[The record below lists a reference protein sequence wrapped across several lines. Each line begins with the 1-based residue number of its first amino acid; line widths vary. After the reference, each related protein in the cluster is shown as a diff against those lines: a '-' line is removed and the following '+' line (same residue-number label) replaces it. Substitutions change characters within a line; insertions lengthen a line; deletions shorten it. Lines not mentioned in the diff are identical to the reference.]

1 MNYLL
6 LFLTG
11 LIAFTW
17 GMIFAFYLIFVRAS
31 LRISHILSKILGK
44 DISIDEVFETL
55 GRILNQAYQ
64 DMKDKEDNEDS

>member
-1 MNYLL
+1 MNYAL

-31 LRISHILSKILGK
+31 LRLSHVLSKILGK
-44 DISIDEVFETL
+44 DISIEEVFEIL
-55 GRILNQAYQ
+55 GQILDQAYQ
-64 DMKDKEDNEDS
+64 DMKAKEDYEDF

>member
-31 LRISHILSKILGK
+31 FRISHILSKILGK
-44 DISIDEVFETL
+44 DITIDEVFETL
-55 GRILNQAYQ
+55 GKILDQAYQ
-64 DMKDKEDNEDS
+64 DMKIKENNEDS

>member
-11 LIAFTW
+11 VISFTW
-17 GMIFAFYLIFVRAS
+17 GMIFAFYLIFVRTS
-31 LRISHILSKILGK
+31 LRISHILSKILCK

>member
-11 LIAFTW
+11 VIAFTW

-55 GRILNQAYQ
+55 GHILDQVYQ
-64 DMKDKEDNEDS
+64 DMKSKEDNENP

>member
-11 LIAFTW
+11 LISFTW
-17 GMIFAFYLIFVRAS
+17 GMLFAFYLIFVRAS
-31 LRISHILSKILGK
+31 LRISHILSKILDR

-55 GRILNQAYQ
+55 GKILTQAYQ
-64 DMKDKEDNEDS
+64 DIKTKGENENS